1 MKVQGINNQ
10 NNLSHKAYFKP
21 NAEIKKLC
29 DISAKTYEM
38 VQAYK
43 NFKNICPGHE
53 IEIIETQKSKIPGF
67 INYKLANNFTKY
79 SNL

>member
-43 NFKNICPGHE
+43 NFKNISSQFSVLQILE
-53 IEIIETQKSKIPGF
+53 IYLTR
-67 INYKLANNFTKY
+67 ANNKG
-79 SNL
+79 